1 MFSFLLCILGLLA
14 VLSCFFMKIFF
25 QCLDEPSTSSD
36 CQKNWPLWLIL
47 AHLHD
52 EHCLFMRKITKRK
65 TKQPEGS
72 EKTGSYVKNDRKPL
86 NASVLSFTQL
96 SKAGWLSAVWWL
108 VLVSNAKLL
117 HFQKEEY
124 TSAKICCNWSFFK
137 LLIHILKIC
146 QYWFFSFC
154 SF

>member
-36 CQKNWPLWLIL
+36 CQSKFAFVTDSGTFTWWALSLYEKNNKKENKTTWRLRKNWIVCKKWQKTSECFCPFIYTVVKGRLVICSVVISS
-47 AHLHD
+47 HLK
-52 EHCLFMRKITKRK
+52 CK
-65 TKQPEGS
+65 TIALPK
-72 EKTGSYVKNDRKPL
+72 K
-86 NASVLSFTQL
+86 
-96 SKAGWLSAVWWL
+96 
-108 VLVSNAKLL
+108 
-117 HFQKEEY
+117 EY